1 MLKDLCGTTYNLSC
15 IGVAIMEFIFLG
27 TSSGTPTKTRNVS
40 GIAVKMASSK
50 SWYLVDCGEG
60 TQHQILHTKLSLN
73 TLKVI
78 FITHVHGD
86 HCYGLPGLLAT
97 ATMLGRTAP
106 LIIIGPSVIKEF
118 VETIQQITQMK
129 LSYEINF
136 INVETVSE
144 LIDIKQFDIEVVHL
158 SHRVASF
165 AYSFI
170 EKNLKA
176 KLNIYKLKQDGIEAG
191 PAWGHIQHG
200 KDVLL
205 PNGTKLKSKDYL
217 LKTRKPRKIIVSGDN
232 DNPSLLTESAKQANV
247 LIHEATYTEY
257 VAEKVG
263 KVPQHSS
270 AKIVAQFASDTSI
283 PNLILTHFSPRYQDN
298 GSITEI
304 EREARNFYDGNLFL
318 ADDFDLFHLNID
330 GTLDKVKSCTN

>member
-1 MLKDLCGTTYNLSC
+1 
-15 IGVAIMEFIFLG
+15 MEFIFLG

-40 GIAVKMASSK
+40 GIAVKMATSK

-60 TQHQILHTKLSLN
+60 TQHQILRTKLSLN
-73 TLKVI
+73 SLKVI

-86 HCYGLPGLLAT
+86 HCYGLPGLLAS
-97 ATMLGRTAP
+97 ATMLGRKKP
-106 LIIIGPSVIKEF
+106 LTIIGPSAIKELL
-118 VETIQQITQMK
+118 ETIQQITQMR

-136 INVETVSE
+136 INVEKVSE
-144 LIDIKQFDIEVVHL
+144 LIDVKQFDIEVVTL

-170 EKNLKA
+170 EKDLKP
-176 KLNIYKLKQDGIEAG
+176 KLNIDKLKQDGIKAG
-191 PAWGHIQHG
+191 PVWGDLQKR

-205 PNGTKLKSKDYL
+205 SNGNQLKAKDYL
-217 LKTRKPRKIIVSGDN
+217 IETTNRRKIIVSGDN

-263 KVPQHSS
+263 KLPQHSC
-270 AKIVAQFASDTSI
+270 AKTVAQFASDTSI
-283 PNLILTHFSPRYQDN
+283 PNLILTHFSPRYQDINKDN

-304 EREARNFYDGNLFL
+304 ESEAKNFYAGNLFL
-318 ADDFDLFHLNID
+318 ANDFDLFHLNMD
-330 GTLDKVKSCTN
+330 GTLNKIKY